1 MTTTPENPE
10 LETTEATVA
19 EVAPQD
25 RRAETEDL
33 SAEDEAQT
41 ALLRDIV
48 EAVDGDREA
57 RVRALVEPLHS
68 ADLADL
74 IGLMDAHHRIAL
86 VEMLRTDLDPEVLT
100 ELEGAALEQ
109 VIGVLEPTEIAE
121 AMCKL
126 ETDDAVEVLQELD
139 KRQRQE
145 VLERVPG
152 EERIAIEEGL
162 AYPEDSAGRL
172 MQRELIAVPPYW
184 SVGQTLEYLRE
195 QDDLPN
201 DFWEIFVVDPHHKPV
216 GTMPLSWVMRA
227 KSEQM
232 MSEIMTSEQTL
243 IPVALDQEE
252 VAYLF
257 RQYNL
262 VSAAVV
268 DKSERLVGMI
278 TVDDIVDVID
288 EEAGEDIL
296 ALAGVS
302 EGDVNI
308 SVRSISRTRFGWLLL
323 NLLTAIL
330 ASAVIAMFGASIEKL
345 VALAVLMPIVASM
358 GGNAATQTMTVAVRA
373 LAARE
378 LTAVN
383 TFRVLGKELAVSIM
397 NGTVLAIIM
406 GVIAAMWFSNQALGM
421 IIAAAMIINMMVA
434 GLSGILV
441 PVALDRLDI
450 DPAVASTVFVTT
462 ITDVVGFLAF
472 LGLAALFLI

>member
-1 MTTTPENPE
+1 MTTTPENLEPE
-10 LETTEATVA
+10 IGED
-19 EVAPQD
+19 EVARPD
-25 RRAETEDL
+25 TPPAETEDL
-33 SAEDEAQT
+33 SAEEEAQT

-48 EAVDGDREA
+48 EAIDGGREA
-57 RVRALVEPLHS
+57 RLRTLVESLHS

-86 VEMLRTDLDPEVLT
+86 VEMLRADLDPEVLT

-109 VIGVLEPTEIAE
+109 VIGVLEPGEIAE
-121 AMCKL
+121 AVCKL
-126 ETDDAVEVLQELD
+126 EIDDAVD
-139 KRQRQE
+139 
-145 VLERVPG
+145 VLEELEASERQQVLEQVPG
-152 EERIAIEEGL
+152 EERMAIEAGL

-172 MQRELIAVPPYW
+172 MQRDLIAVPPFW
-184 SVGQTLEYLRE
+184 SVGQTLEYLQKE
-195 QDDLPN
+195 DDLPN
-201 DFWEIFVVDPHHKPV
+201 DFWEIFVVDPHYKPI

-227 KSEQM
+227 TSEQK
-232 MSEIMTSEQTL
+232 MSDLMTSEQTL

-323 NLLTAIL
+323 NLLTAIM
-330 ASAVIAMFGASIEKL
+330 ASLVIAMFGASIEKL

-373 LAARE
+373 LATRE

-421 IIAAAMIINMMVA
+421 VIAAAMVINMMVA

-441 PVALDRLDI
+441 PVALERLDI

-462 ITDVVGFLAF
+462 ITDIIGFLAF

>member
-1 MTTTPENPE
+1 MTTPENQQPE
-10 LETTEATVA
+10 TVEA
-19 EVAPQD
+19 EIQPQD
-25 RRAETEDL
+25 AAAVTEDL
-33 SAEDEAQT
+33 SAAEEAQ
-41 ALLRDIV
+41 AVLLHDLV
-48 EAVDGDREA
+48 EAIDIGDESRC
-57 RVRALVEPLHS
+57 RGLVKPTRS

-74 IGLMDAHHRIAL
+74 IGLMDSHHRIAL
-86 VEMLRTDLDPEVLT
+86 IDILKSDLDPEVLS

-109 VIGVLEPTEIAE
+109 VIGVLELGEIAV
-121 AMCKL
+121 ALTKL
-126 ETDDAVEVLQELD
+126 ETDDAI
-139 KRQRQE
+139 E
-145 VLERVPG
+145 VLEEMDLREQREVLEQLPG
-152 EERIAIEEGL
+152 EERLAIVEGL
-162 AYPEDSAGRL
+162 SYPEDSAGRM
-172 MQRELIAVPPYW
+172 MQRDLIAVPPFW
-184 SVGQTLEYLRE
+184 TFGQTLEYLQE
-195 QDDLPN
+195 DEDLPT
-201 DFWEIFVVDPHHKPV
+201 DFWEIFIVDPQHKPI

-227 KSEQM
+227 NSDQI
-232 MSEIMTSEQTL
+232 MSEIMLTEQTL

-252 VAYLF
+252 VAHLF

-330 ASAVIAMFGASIEKL
+330 ASVVIAMFGASIEKL
-345 VALAVLMPIVASM
+345 VALAILMPIVASM

-378 LTAVN
+378 LTSVN
-383 TFRVLGKELAVSIM
+383 TFRVLGKEVVVGLM
-397 NGTVLAIIM
+397 NGSVLAIIM
-406 GVIAAMWFSNQALGM
+406 GGIAALWFSNPALGV
-421 IIAAAMIINMMVA
+421 IVAAAMIINMLVA
-434 GLSGILV
+434 SLSGILV
-441 PVALDRLDI
+441 PVVLERFDI

-472 LGLAALFLI
+472 LGLAALFLL

>member
-1 MTTTPENPE
+1 MTTTPENLEPE
-10 LETTEATVA
+10 IVEA
-19 EVAPQD
+19 EVSPRD
-25 RRAETEDL
+25 GRAETEDL
-33 SAEDEAQT
+33 SAIDEAQT
-41 ALLRDIV
+41 ALLRDLV
-48 EAVDGDREA
+48 EAIDGGREA
-57 RVRALVEPLHS
+57 RMRALVEPLHS

-74 IGLMDAHHRIAL
+74 IGLMDAHHRVAL
-86 VEMLRTDLDPEVLT
+86 AEMLRADLDPEVLT

-109 VIGVLEPTEIAE
+109 VIGVLDPGEIAE
-121 AMCKL
+121 AMCRL
-126 ETDDAVEVLQELD
+126 ETDDAVEVLEELD
-139 KRQRQE
+139 KRQQQE
-145 VLERVPG
+145 VLARVPG
-152 EERIAIEEGL
+152 EERLAIEEGL

-172 MQRELIAVPPYW
+172 MQRDLIAVPPYW

-195 QDDLPN
+195 QEDLPT
-201 DFWEIFVVDPHHKPV
+201 DFWEIFVVDPHHKPI

-227 KSEQM
+227 KSEQQI
-232 MSEIMTSEQTL
+232 SEIMTGEQTL

-330 ASAVIAMFGASIEKL
+330 ASIVIAMFGASIEKL

-373 LAARE
+373 LATRE
-378 LTAVN
+378 LTAAN
-383 TFRVLGKELAVSIM
+383 TFRVVGKELAVSMM

-406 GVIAAMWFSNQALGM
+406 GAIAALWFSNPPLGM
-421 IIAAAMIINMMVA
+421 VIAAAMIINMMVA

-462 ITDVVGFLAF
+462 ITDVIGFLAF